1 MKFDIWTFLFQ
12 IINFIVLLFI
22 LKRILYRPVKEII
35 EKRRGLIQQ
44 SIDDAEKMQKE
55 ALELKGAYQHEMD
68 SVASVKSEM
77 IRKLNE
83 EIEEERKK
91 LLNKAAEEAGEV
103 LEMKRALFEVEKKR
117 LEGELKDKTIEAVS
131 IFATRLINDIANEDL
146 HRALY
151 ARLFT
156 GLGQIL
162 SRIPAEKAKD
172 VPMPFDLITA
182 YPLSGD
188 ETRKLRE
195 AIESLTTRNVLLNV
209 VVDKSLIAGVRIA
222 ASDMAYDASLSGQIR
237 AFAGTLRETV

>member
-12 IINFIVLLFI
+12 VINFIVLLFI

-35 EKRRGLIQQ
+35 EKRRSLIQQ
-44 SIDDAEKMQKE
+44 SIDDAEALKKE
-55 ALELKGAYQHEMD
+55 ALELKAAYQHEMD
-68 SVASVKSEM
+68 GVASIKLEM

-91 LLNKAAEEAGEV
+91 LLDKAAEEAAEV
-103 LEMKRALFEVEKKR
+103 LEKKRARFDVEKKR
-117 LEGELKDKTIEAVS
+117 LEGELKDMTIEAVS

-146 HRALY
+146 HKALY

-156 GLGQIL
+156 ELEQIL
-162 SRIPAEKAKD
+162 SRVPRERAED
-172 VPMPFDLITA
+172 VPMTFDLITA

-195 AIESLTTRNVLLNV
+195 TIESLAARNVLLNV
-209 VVDKSLIAGVRIA
+209 VVDKSLIAGVRIT
-222 ASDMAYDASLSGQIR
+222 ASDMVYDASLSQQIKT
-237 AFAGTLRETV
+237 FAGTLRETV